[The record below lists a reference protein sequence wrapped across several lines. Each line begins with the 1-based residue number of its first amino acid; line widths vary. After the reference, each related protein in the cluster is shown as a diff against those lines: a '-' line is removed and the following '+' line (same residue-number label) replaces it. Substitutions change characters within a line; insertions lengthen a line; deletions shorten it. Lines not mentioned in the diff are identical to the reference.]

1 MPAFI
6 LCSIALLV
14 FAVSTM
20 FLSVGYQ
27 PATLAALFF
36 SLPVAQ
42 QISWLI
48 VCLVPLAFV
57 AAALFQHSRVVEQR
71 RALDILETRLRGV
84 RQEVAGLEESQ
95 KVTDQA
101 TQYLVQRDPEQAI
114 STLQGRI
121 SQTDQ
126 AIQIHQHHNDSGD
139 MLSRIEEMRQQ
150 QQELRGKLGEV
161 IAKRRSIE
169 TLFAQLQG
177 SQDEME
183 RGLALIAEDKN
194 GETLGERIQKLCQ
207 FSGVTD
213 ARCEE
218 IEGCMR
224 SLMELGT
231 KFTALESRLAPLNRT
246 DTGVTGVLGALAR
259 VRDRLTGTLARLE
272 EDDGV
277 VLAERIRQLT
287 ETKCELDERVSNV
300 LTQFSAIGTI
310 HKDIS
315 ALFTQLNQVQR
326 IPRDVDAGARVVSM
340 AG

>member
-14 FAVSTM
+14 FAASTM
-20 FLSVGYQ
+20 FLSLGYH

-36 SLPVAQ
+36 SLPIAQ

-57 AAALFQHSRVVEQR
+57 AAALFQHSRLVEQR

-84 RQEVAGLEESQ
+84 RQEVVGLEEVQ
-95 KVTDQA
+95 KVADQGA
-101 TQYLVQRDPEQAI
+101 QYLVQSDPEQAI

-121 SQTDQ
+121 SHTDQ
-126 AIQIHQHHNDSGD
+126 AIQVHQHYNDSGD

-207 FSGVTD
+207 FSAMTD

-218 IEGCMR
+218 IEGSMR

-231 KFTALESRLAPLNRT
+231 KFTALESRVAPLNRN
-246 DTGVTGVLGALAR
+246 DTGVAGVLAALGR
-259 VRDRLTGTLARLE
+259 VQDRVTASLARLE

-287 ETKCELDERVSNV
+287 EIKCELDERVSNV

-315 ALFTQLNQVQR
+315 ALFAQLNQAQR
-326 IPRDVDAGARVVSM
+326 IPREVDAGGRVVSM

>member
-1 MPAFI
+1 MRAFI

-14 FAVSTM
+14 LAVSTM
-20 FLSVGYQ
+20 FLSLGYQ
-27 PATLAALFF
+27 PAILVALFF
-36 SLPVAQ
+36 SLPIAQ

-48 VCLVPLAFV
+48 VCLAALAFV
-57 AAALFQHSRVVEQR
+57 AAALFQQSRLIEQR
-71 RALDILETRLRGV
+71 RALDILETRLR
-84 RQEVAGLEESQ
+84 EVVGLEEAQ
-95 KVTDQA
+95 KVTDEA
-101 TQYLVQRDPEQAI
+101 AQYLVQSDPEQAI
-114 STLQGRI
+114 RSLQGRI

-126 AIQIHQHHNDSGD
+126 AIQVHQHYNYNGD

-169 TLFAQLQG
+169 TLFVELQS

-183 RGLALIAEDKN
+183 RGLALIEEDRN

-207 FSGVTD
+207 FSAMTD

-218 IEGCMR
+218 IEGSMR
-224 SLMELGT
+224 SLMDLGT
-231 KFTALESRLAPLNRT
+231 KFTALESRVAPLNRT
-246 DTGVTGVLGALAR
+246 DTGVAGVLGALAR
-259 VRDRLTGTLARLE
+259 VRDRLTATLARLE
-272 EDDGV
+272 EDGGV

-300 LTQFSAIGTI
+300 LTQFSAIGTM

-315 ALFTQLNQVQR
+315 ALFAQLSQAQR
-326 IPRDVDAGARVVSM
+326 IPRDLDAGGRVVSI

>member
-1 MPAFI
+1 MRAFI

-14 FAVSTM
+14 LAVSTM
-20 FLSVGYQ
+20 FLSLGYQ
-27 PATLAALFF
+27 PAILVALFF
-36 SLPVAQ
+36 SLPIAQ

-48 VCLVPLAFV
+48 VCLAALAFV
-57 AAALFQHSRVVEQR
+57 AAALFQQSRLIEQR
-71 RALDILETRLRGV
+71 RALDILETRLR
-84 RQEVAGLEESQ
+84 EVVGLEEAQ
-95 KVTDQA
+95 KVTDEA
-101 TQYLVQRDPEQAI
+101 AQYLVQSDPEQAI
-114 STLQGRI
+114 RTLQGRI

-126 AIQIHQHHNDSGD
+126 TIQIHQHYNYNGD
-139 MLSRIEEMRQQ
+139 MLSCIEEMRQQ

-169 TLFAQLQG
+169 TLFVELQS

-183 RGLALIAEDKN
+183 RGLALIEEDRN

-207 FSGVTD
+207 FSAMTD

-218 IEGCMR
+218 IEGSMR
-224 SLMELGT
+224 SLMDLGT
-231 KFTALESRLAPLNRT
+231 KFTALESRVAPLNRT
-246 DTGVTGVLGALAR
+246 DTGVAGVLGALAR
-259 VRDRLTGTLARLE
+259 VRDRLTATLARLE
-272 EDDGV
+272 EDGGV

-300 LTQFSAIGTI
+300 LTQFSAIGTM

-315 ALFTQLNQVQR
+315 ALFAQLSQAQR
-326 IPRDVDAGARVVSM
+326 IPRDLDAGGRVVSI

>member
-14 FAVSTM
+14 LAVSTM
-20 FLSVGYQ
+20 FLSLGYQ
-27 PATLAALFF
+27 PAILVALFF
-36 SLPVAQ
+36 SLPIAQ

-57 AAALFQHSRVVEQR
+57 AAALFQQSRLVEQR
-71 RALDILETRLRGV
+71 RALDMLEMRLR
-84 RQEVAGLEESQ
+84 EVMGLEEAQ
-95 KVTDQA
+95 KVTDEA
-101 TQYLVQRDPEQAI
+101 AQYLVQSDPEQAI
-114 STLQGRI
+114 RTLQGRI

-126 AIQIHQHHNDSGD
+126 TIQVHQHHNYNGD
-139 MLSRIEEMRQQ
+139 MLSRIEEMREQQ
-150 QQELRGKLGEV
+150 RELRGKLGEV

-169 TLFAQLQG
+169 TLFVELQS

-183 RGLALIAEDKN
+183 RGLALIEEDKN

-207 FSGVTD
+207 FSTMTD

-218 IEGCMR
+218 IEGSMR

-231 KFTALESRLAPLNRT
+231 KFTALESRVAPLNRN
-246 DTGVTGVLGALAR
+246 DTGIAGVLGALAR
-259 VRDRLTGTLARLE
+259 VRERLTATLAPLE
-272 EDDGV
+272 EDGGV

-287 ETKCELDERVSNV
+287 ETKCELEERVSNV
-300 LTQFSAIGTI
+300 FTQFSAIGTI

-315 ALFTQLNQVQR
+315 SLFAQLNQVQR
-326 IPRDVDAGARVVSM
+326 IPHDVDAGARVVSM

>member
-14 FAVSTM
+14 LAVSTM
-20 FLSVGYQ
+20 FLSLGYQ
-27 PATLAALFF
+27 PATLVALFF
-36 SLPVAQ
+36 ALPIAQ

-48 VCLVPLAFV
+48 VCLAPLAFL
-57 AAALFQHSRVVEQR
+57 AAALFQRSRVVEQR
-71 RALDILETRLRGV
+71 RGLDILETRLR
-84 RQEVAGLEESQ
+84 EVLGLEEAQ
-95 KVTDQA
+95 KVTDEGA
-101 TQYLVQRDPEQAI
+101 QYLVQSDPEKAI
-114 STLQGRI
+114 RTLQGRI

-126 AIQIHQHHNDSGD
+126 AIQVHKHYNYNGD

-169 TLFAQLQG
+169 TLFVELQS

-183 RGLALIAEDKN
+183 RGLALIEEDKN

-207 FSGVTD
+207 FSALTD

-218 IEGCMR
+218 IEGSMR
-224 SLMELGT
+224 SLMDLGT
-231 KFTALESRLAPLNRT
+231 KFTALESRVAPLNMN

-259 VRDRLTGTLARLE
+259 LRDRLTATLARLE
-272 EDDGV
+272 EDGGV
-277 VLAERIRQLT
+277 VLAERIRQLR
-287 ETKCELDERVSNV
+287 ETKCELEERVSNV
-300 LTQFSAIGTI
+300 FTQFSAIGTI
-310 HKDIS
+310 HKDIN
-315 ALFTQLNQVQR
+315 ALFAQLNQVQR
-326 IPRDVDAGARVVSM
+326 IPRDVDAGGRVVSM

>member
-14 FAVSTM
+14 LAVSTL
-20 FLSVGYQ
+20 FLSLGYQ
-27 PATLAALFF
+27 PATLVALFF
-36 SLPVAQ
+36 SLPIAQ

-48 VCLVPLAFV
+48 VCLAALAFV
-57 AAALFQHSRVVEQR
+57 AAALFQQSRLIEQR
-71 RALDILETRLRGV
+71 RALDILETRLR
-84 RQEVAGLEESQ
+84 EVVGLEEAQ
-95 KVTDQA
+95 KVTDEA
-101 TQYLVQRDPEQAI
+101 AQYLVQSDPEQAI
-114 STLQGRI
+114 RSLQGRI

-126 AIQIHQHHNDSGD
+126 AIQVHQHYNYNGD
-139 MLSRIEEMRQQ
+139 MLSCIEEMRQQ

-169 TLFAQLQG
+169 TLFVELQS

-183 RGLALIAEDKN
+183 RGLALIEEDRN

-207 FSGVTD
+207 FSAMTD

-218 IEGCMR
+218 IEGSMR
-224 SLMELGT
+224 SLMDLGT
-231 KFTALESRLAPLNRT
+231 KFTALESRVAPLNRT
-246 DTGVTGVLGALAR
+246 DTGVAGVLGALAR
-259 VRDRLTGTLARLE
+259 VRDRLTATLARLE
-272 EDDGV
+272 EDGGV

-315 ALFTQLNQVQR
+315 ALFAQLSQAQR
-326 IPRDVDAGARVVSM
+326 IPRDLDAGGRVVSI

>member
-48 VCLVPLAFV
+48 VCLAPLAFL
-57 AAALFQHSRVVEQR
+57 AAALFQRSRVVEQR
-71 RALDILETRLRGV
+71 RGLDILETRLR
-84 RQEVAGLEESQ
+84 EVVGLEEAQ
-95 KVTDQA
+95 KVTDEA
-101 TQYLVQRDPEQAI
+101 AQYLVQSDPEQAI

>member
-1 MPAFI
+1 
-6 LCSIALLV
+6 V
-14 FAVSTM
+14 
-20 FLSVGYQ
+20 
-27 PATLAALFF
+27 ALFF
-36 SLPVAQ
+36 SLPIAQ

-48 VCLVPLAFV
+48 VCLAALAFV
-57 AAALFQHSRVVEQR
+57 AAALFQQSRLIEQR
-71 RALDILETRLRGV
+71 RALDILETRLR
-84 RQEVAGLEESQ
+84 EVVGLEEAQ
-95 KVTDQA
+95 KVTDEA
-101 TQYLVQRDPEQAI
+101 AQYLVQSDPEQAI
-114 STLQGRI
+114 RSLQGRI

-126 AIQIHQHHNDSGD
+126 AIQVHQHYNYNGD

-169 TLFAQLQG
+169 TLFVELQS

-183 RGLALIAEDKN
+183 RGLALIEEDRN

-207 FSGVTD
+207 FSAMTD

-218 IEGCMR
+218 IEGSMR
-224 SLMELGT
+224 SLMDLGT
-231 KFTALESRLAPLNRT
+231 KFTALESRVAPLNRT
-246 DTGVTGVLGALAR
+246 DTGVAGVLGALAR
-259 VRDRLTGTLARLE
+259 VRDRLTATLARLE
-272 EDDGV
+272 EDGGV

-300 LTQFSAIGTI
+300 LTQFSAIGTM

-315 ALFTQLNQVQR
+315 ALFAQLSQAQR
-326 IPRDVDAGARVVSM
+326 IPRDLDAGGRVVSI